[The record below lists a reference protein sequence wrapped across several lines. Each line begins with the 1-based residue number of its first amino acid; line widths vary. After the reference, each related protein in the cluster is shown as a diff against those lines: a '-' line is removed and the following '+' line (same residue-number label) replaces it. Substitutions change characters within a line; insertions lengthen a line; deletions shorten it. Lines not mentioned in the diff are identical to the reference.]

1 MKCPSCGAEVVEGSA
16 YCPQCG
22 ARLSGTNAGPKGN
35 NPGFHGNAGS
45 QSTPGSQ
52 PNAVQPVPPSKSAPA
67 GSSANQGTQE
77 TDLVPPT
84 EGPRF
89 VQPPVSQP
97 ADEGEQELW
106 RGGYSGKDMYE
117 AWTLY
122 ALLSL
127 ILLVLCVWVQQSW
140 LWWASVVVIV
150 VLWVRGTLVLAYR
163 KLSVAYRLTS
173 RRFFHEKGILRR
185 VTDRIE
191 LIDIDDI
198 TVEQSIID
206 RLVGVGTIKITSS
219 DRTHPVLIMPGVKD
233 VRRVADLIDEARLK
247 ERRRRAIHF
256 EQV

>member
-22 ARLSGTNAGPKGN
+22 ARLSGANAGPKSN

-45 QSTPGSQ
+45 QPDTG
-52 PNAVQPVPPSKSAPA
+52 QPVSPAKSASA
-67 GSSANQGTQE
+67 GSSAHRE
-77 TDLVPPT
+77 PEDLYQTPPA

-89 VQPPVSQP
+89 IQPPTSQP

-127 ILLVLCVWVQQSW
+127 VLLGLCIWVQQSW
-140 LWWASVVVIV
+140 FWWVSVVVIV
-150 VLWVRGTLVLAYR
+150 VLWLRGVLVVLYR
-163 KLSVAYRLTS
+163 KLSVSYRLTT

-191 LIDIDDI
+191 LIDINDI
-198 TVEQSIID
+198 TVDQKLIN

-219 DRTHPVLIMPGVKD
+219 DRTHPVLILPGIKD
-233 VRRVADLIDEARLK
+233 ARRVADLIDDARLK
-247 ERRRRAIHF
+247 ERRRRTLHM